1 MCVFVVLIFVLF
13 CFNLIEPDNNLYSSQ
28 TWLMFFPS
36 LVQRMVLDSQE
47 LILNRLKDIRKVN
60 MKEKH
65 DPFFIASW
73 EFPFLQ
79 KK

>member
-1 MCVFVVLIFVLF
+1 
-13 CFNLIEPDNNLYSSQ
+13 
-28 TWLMFFPS
+28 MFFPS

>member
-1 MCVFVVLIFVLF
+1 
-13 CFNLIEPDNNLYSSQ
+13 
-28 TWLMFFPS
+28 MFFPS

-65 DPFFIASW
+65 DSFFIASW